1 MDDTWQN
8 IPESVATLLHQ
19 QNEMLS
25 GERTVQMFPNG
36 TRELPLLTG
45 CARYV
50 NARGIF
56 HYWPHKVT
64 EEVIELLSSQGKEN
78 LLLRLGPYSKAEI
91 AKRLENGENLVF
103 ITEYSPMGTEVRSA
117 VGTDETI
124 PMQQKYFEQTMSEGN
139 HIVVGEPPE
148 RVKRI
153 LRKAN

>member
-8 IPESVATLLHQ
+8 IPEGVATLLHQ

-25 GERTVQMFPNG
+25 GERSVQMFPNG
-36 TRELPLLTG
+36 TRELPILKG
-45 CARYV
+45 CVRYT
-50 NARGIF
+50 NKRGIF
-56 HYWPHKVT
+56 HYWPHKIT

-78 LLLRLGPYSKAEI
+78 LLLRLGPYSKADV

-117 VGTDETI
+117 IGTDQTI
-124 PMQQKYFEQTMSEGN
+124 EVQKHYFEQTKSEGN
-139 HIVVGEPPE
+139 NIVVGEPPE
-148 RVKRI
+148 RVQRI

>member
-1 MDDTWQN
+1 MNDTWQN

-36 TRELPLLTG
+36 TRELPMLKG
-45 CARYV
+45 CERYV
-50 NARGIF
+50 NKRGIF
-56 HYWPHKVT
+56 HYWPHKIS
-64 EEVIELLSSQGKEN
+64 EDAIEHLSSHGKEN
-78 LLLRLGPYSKAEI
+78 LFLRLGPYSKADV
-91 AKRLENGENLVF
+91 AKRLENGESLVF

-117 VGTDETI
+117 VGTNETI
-124 PMQQKYFEQTMSEGN
+124 SAQRKYFEETVSEGN

-148 RVKRI
+148 RVQRI